1 MFLAVVVIREIYH
14 VTVDDPS
21 NEDCGE
27 KEPGEDEKVN
37 SVLVVGSKDP
47 DNV

>member
-14 VTVDDPS
+14 VAVDDPS

-27 KEPGEDEKVN
+27 KEPGEDVKVN